1 MKSRFISTLFVS
13 IVLVFS
19 GSISVCAQAKLNF
32 ISPSF
37 DSPDYQIRF
46 PLEVK
51 NEKILFTEIAIN
63 GLRPAHCLVFKS
75 GKLVDLA
82 KPLDKGSYD
91 VSLRYAWKGDQPYK
105 VRLLGKP
112 ENSEQ
117 AKSFEWSGVS
127 PKAGGIPALCQEGF
141 YRIFRIEEEAG
152 LARTA
157 EIASLTLTAPKT
169 EMESPNFRI
178 YAGKDLLPFQVVDQ
192 KESTPPESTA
202 KTHPMT
208 VTYKLAVPLH
218 AGPYEKKIVAVY
230 QGEATAA
237 PEQGFVVAGEGL
249 GKSVQNGRFLL
260 QFHPQSGQINTIEYL
275 QEGVKLYNKAGVIH
289 WNPDV
294 FIPGIAWDHSF
305 DWKRPS
311 SFQEKLGAFLYTNS
325 RKGPMPRIQ
334 DVFLEVKYTV
344 EKDSPYFISET
355 RLTVEKDLGVIALRN
370 DELVLFK
377 ELFDSLMYRN
387 KKGELIKLPLKE
399 AAETPYG
406 LVHIAPADLGWVGLL
421 NTKDQY
427 GFFSLRISAADIN
440 LDASGDFPH
449 KSGTYFYAPSDGDY
463 VYWVRPL
470 VYTWADFATNNHLT
484 FLPKAS
490 SFYEKNAYILLK
502 LDAKTPD
509 ILDILLKKLRSPL
522 RGL

>member
-13 IVLVFS
+13 MVLVFS
-19 GSISVCAQAKLNF
+19 GAISLCAQAKLNF
-32 ISPSF
+32 FSPSF

-46 PLEVK
+46 SFEIK
-51 NEKILFTEIAIN
+51 NEKILFTEIVIN
-63 GLRPAHCLVFKS
+63 GLRPVHFLVFKR
-75 GKLVDLA
+75 GKLVDLT
-82 KPLDKGSYD
+82 KPLDEGSYD

-127 PKAGGIPALCQEGF
+127 PKDGGIPSLCQEGF
-141 YRIFRIEEEAG
+141 FRIIRIEEEAG

-157 EIASLTLTAPKT
+157 EIVTLTITAPKT
-169 EMESPNFRI
+169 EMEKSAFRV
-178 YAGKDLLPFQVVDQ
+178 YVGKDLLPYQVVDE
-192 KESTPPESTA
+192 KESAPPESVA
-202 KTHPMT
+202 KTHPVT
-208 VTYKLAVPLH
+208 VTYKLAVPLQ
-218 AGPYEKKIVAVY
+218 AGPYEKKIIAVY
-230 QGEATAA
+230 QGEAAAA
-237 PEQGFVVAGEGL
+237 PEQGFVIAGEGL
-249 GKSVQNGRFLL
+249 GKSIKNGRFLL

-305 DWKRPS
+305 DWKKSS

-344 EKDSPYFISET
+344 EKDSAYFISET

-370 DELVLFK
+370 DEMVLFK

-387 KKGELIKLPLKE
+387 KRGDLIKLPLKE
-399 AAETPYG
+399 ADETPYG
-406 LVHIAPADLGWVGLL
+406 LVHIAPPDLGWVGLL

-427 GFFSLRISAADIN
+427 GFFSLRINAADIN
-440 LDASGDFPH
+440 LDAPGDFPH
-449 KSGTYFYAPSDGDY
+449 NSGTYFYAPSDGDY

-470 VYTWADFATNNHLT
+470 LYTWGDFATNNYLT

-502 LDAKTPD
+502 LDAKTPGA
-509 ILDILLKKLRSPL
+509 LDTLLKKLRSPL
-522 RGL
+522 RVL

>member
-1 MKSRFISTLFVS
+1 MKIKHISALFFFWIMV
-13 IVLVFS
+13 IYCPAVLS
-19 GSISVCAQAKLNF
+19 AQAKLDF
-32 ISPSF
+32 LSPRF

-46 PLEVK
+46 SLEVK
-51 NEKILFTEIAIN
+51 TEKILFTEIAIN
-63 GLRPAHCLVFKS
+63 GLRPAHFLVFKG
-75 GKLVDLA
+75 GKLVDLT
-82 KPLDKGSYD
+82 KPLEAGFYD
-91 VSLRYAWKGDQPYK
+91 ASLRYAWKGGHPYK
-105 VRLLGKP
+105 VRLLGRP
-112 ENSEQ
+112 ENSEE
-117 AKSFEWSGVS
+117 AEALEWSDVS
-127 PKAGGIPALCQEGF
+127 PKDGGIPSLCQEGF

-157 EIASLTLTAPKT
+157 EIATLTITAPKT
-169 EMESPNFRI
+169 EMEMPAFRV
-178 YAGKDLLPFQVVDQ
+178 YAGKDLLPYQLVDE
-192 KESTPPESTA
+192 KESVPPESVA
-202 KTHPMT
+202 KTHPVT
-208 VTYKLAVPLH
+208 VTYKLAVPLQT
-218 AGPYEKKIVAVY
+218 GPYEKKIIAVY
-230 QGEATAA
+230 QGEAAA
-237 PEQGFVVAGEGL
+237 GPKQGFVVAGEGL
-249 GKSVQNGRFLL
+249 GKSIKNGRFLL

-334 DVFLEVKYTV
+334 DVFLEVKYTI

-355 RLTVEKDLGVIALRN
+355 RLTVEKNLGVIALRN
-370 DELVLFK
+370 DEMVLFK

-406 LVHIAPADLGWVGLL
+406 LVHIAPPDLGWVGLL

-427 GFFSLRISAADIN
+427 GFFSLRVNAADIN
-440 LDASGDFPH
+440 LDAPGDFLH

-470 VYTWADFATNNHLT
+470 VYTWADFATNNELA

-490 SFYEKNAYILLK
+490 SFYEKNAYILMK
-502 LDAKTPD
+502 LDAKTPGA
-509 ILDILLKKLRSPL
+509 LDTLLKKLRSPL
-522 RGL
+522 RVL